1 MISLKLTLDM
11 HSLVKPIAIV
21 LYFCIVL
28 YSLLGSKDV
37 QCHHWLY
44 IITTIVKEKNI

>member
-1 MISLKLTLDM
+1 M

-21 LYFCIVL
+21 LY
-28 YSLLGSKDV
+28 SSLGSKDV

-44 IITTIVKEKNI
+44 IITTIVKEKTFD